1 MPAGALPPKNPK
13 DGETQRPVVVS
24 VTTGSSSDFTL
35 PQNVNKQTVSAR
47 KSKKIVPIEKNVTKS
62 STPNNGNSETDS
74 VDEETRGYKLNP
86 QYILIG
92 TFINFVLVLVCLGL
106 VGTGSTTINAEISN
120 NGSKR
125 FNYTFRCSK
134 NESLQSINNDGSFSC
149 TKSGTYHTTATVGTF
164 YGTSITQNL
173 SYSSC
178 PNNTYMKGLFSN
190 NTVSCEALPSAEKG
204 DKGDKG
210 DQGKYTSIQIR
221 GQNIINPRI
230 MKQNRRSW
238 C

>member
-24 VTTGSSSDFTL
+24 VSTGSSSDFTL
-35 PQNVNKQTVSAR
+35 PQNVNKQTVNSR
-47 KSKKIVPIEKNVTKS
+47 KSKKIVPIKKNLTKS
-62 STPNNGNSETDS
+62 STPYNENSDTAS

-86 QYILIG
+86 LYILIG

-106 VGTGSTTINAEISN
+106 VGTDSTATNAEISN
-120 NGSKR
+120 NASKR
-125 FNYTFRCSK
+125 FNYTFRCQE

-149 TKSGTYHTTATVGTF
+149 TRSGTYHTTATVGTF
-164 YGTSITQNL
+164 
-173 SYSSC
+173 YSSC

-190 NTVSCEALPSAEKG
+190 NTVSCAALPSAEKG

-221 GQNIINPRI
+221 GQNITNPKI
-230 MKQNRRSW
+230 M
-238 C
+238 